1 MKKLLSL
8 TLLLGSLFLA
18 NVQGQIG
25 FIYNGQTYTNGAS
38 FTVTLAPT
46 VHNCTDIQL
55 KNMGYSALQN
65 LVITI
70 TAVEDHGVNAW
81 GLCAG
86 GVCIPSLTSNP
97 FTLTPGAIDTSFAID
112 LDIDNSISNPYGIY
126 TIEVSNGTITNTV
139 TVRFEVQGNH
149 EGIAEA
155 LKTVGIVAY
164 PNPAQG
170 AFSIRYEVEQ
180 PTTLAIV
187 DMQGRTVRSIPV
199 EGNGSVNVNDLP
211 AGMYVYGIAGGK
223 MQKLIVK

>member
-46 VHNCTDIQL
+46 AHNCSDIQL

-86 GVCIPSLTSNP
+86 GVCIPRLTSNP
-97 FTLTPGAIDTSFAID
+97 FNLTPGAVDTSFSID
-112 LDIDNSISNPYGIY
+112 LDIDNSISDPYGIY

-139 TVRFEVQGNH
+139 TVRFQTS
-149 EGIAEA
+149 
-155 LKTVGIVAY
+155 TVGIDNVAEKLSTMAY